1 MSFVCLWTPH
11 WRTGAA
17 SAAEL
22 APVLLTC
29 VPRVATDERGLLW
42 ADARGMDARAV
53 AGEAL
58 EILRA
63 REVVDVR
70 AGVASTAIAAEMA
83 ATAGDC
89 GLRMADCVFVEPGLD
104 AEFLAPL
111 PLDVLAPSP
120 QLLTLLDGT
129 GIATCRDL
137 AILDQEA

>member
-70 AGVASTAIAAEMA
+70 AGVASTAIAAAMG
-83 ATAGDC
+83 ATADC
-89 GLRMADCVFVEPGLD
+89 GLRIADCVVVEPGWGAGVLG
-104 AEFLAPL
+104 PL
-111 PLDVLAPSP
+111 PLDGLAP
-120 QLLTLLDGT
+120 
-129 GIATCRDL
+129 
-137 AILDQEA
+137 